1 MMPNLMADSLPPLRF
16 TNSPTDPTPG
26 RPEGAVDDGGT
37 TGAGR
42 CEADWIRAAQ
52 QGDREAFAELVTLYW
67 DRLHRWLL
75 QMTRDPHKAED
86 LTQETFLK
94 VLAALGSFREG
105 TNFRAWVFRIAH
117 NNFVNLKRS
126 ERKNVATLSEDPP
139 GRDTAGPDDA
149 AAEREAVV
157 VVRKAMSELGPD
169 FRSALLLRIDEGLS
183 FRDIAQVMNITEET
197 ARWRVFKARR
207 QLMKAIGAEIWSLEE
222 AEDEKPKATKGKDKG
237 P

>member
-1 MMPNLMADSLPPLRF
+1 MPDPFHPLAS
-16 TNSPTDPTPG
+16 TEVALDAT
-26 RPEGAVDDGGT
+26 AV
-37 TGAGR
+37 GAGKL
-42 CEADWIRAAQ
+42 EADWIRAAQ
-52 QGDREAFAELVTLYW
+52 GGDRAAFAELVNLYW

-75 QMTRDPHKAED
+75 QMTRDRHKAED

-126 ERKNVATLSEDPP
+126 ERRNTTTLTDDPP
-139 GRDTAGPDDA
+139 GRDAAGPDDA

-207 QLMKAIGAEIWSLEE
+207 QLMKAIGAEIWSLETDD
-222 AEDEKPKATKGKDKG
+222 ADDASKPTKGKDKTK
-237 P
+237 